1 MSGEMMGISRIS
13 IIMITLLAINWV
25 ASGAEGGTSGDI
37 TSLWGLIGDPV
48 KAFNALDPSTKT
60 TVQGFLGLLVLAL
73 IVCVFFGISK
83 NTMKTAVGSSTKN
96 AKMTTSGISDNLIIG
111 VTLIL
116 GIIILG
122 ISIGIV
128 TNLGK

>member
-1 MSGEMMGISRIS
+1 MMGISRIS
-13 IIMITLLAINWV
+13 IIMITLLAINSV
-25 ASGAEGGTSGDI
+25 ASGADADDTSTSGDI

-60 TVQGFLGLLVLAL
+60 TVQGFLGLLALAL

-83 NTMKTAVGSSTKN
+83 NTMKTAVGSSSKN